1 MADKVFKT
9 LKQQLSILRSRGMNI
24 KPGSQGSRAIRIL
37 ERENYYSVINGYKEP
52 FIASVNP
59 ETYLT
64 TTDFDELYALF
75 SFDRNIRSIYLKY
88 ILKAEH
94 QIKAV
99 LAHEFSKK
107 YGHDNYMKLSNFDTS
122 SKDKLAAVNKLFKK
136 VQDEIAQNMNKSKE
150 ITHYMNQYGYVPL
163 WVLTN
168 VLTIGEL
175 SYFYSSLHQQDMNAI
190 SRFFGIQPFDLA
202 KYLQTLTLAR
212 NFCAHDERFYDT
224 HYRGALPVS
233 RIKNFKLL
241 NIPTSNGNCAYG
253 TRDVYSVAIILTLIL
268 GKADAREFIS
278 SMDKEFKKL
287 GKKLHTVS
295 VNDIQ
300 RIMGFGTDW
309 KNLTKLI

>member
-136 VQDEIAQNMNKSKE
+136 VQDEIA
-150 ITHYMNQYGYVPL
+150 
-163 WVLTN
+163 
-168 VLTIGEL
+168 
-175 SYFYSSLHQQDMNAI
+175 
-190 SRFFGIQPFDLA
+190 
-202 KYLQTLTLAR
+202 
-212 NFCAHDERFYDT
+212 
-224 HYRGALPVS
+224 
-233 RIKNFKLL
+233 
-241 NIPTSNGNCAYG
+241 
-253 TRDVYSVAIILTLIL
+253 
-268 GKADAREFIS
+268 
-278 SMDKEFKKL
+278 
-287 GKKLHTVS
+287 
-295 VNDIQ
+295 
-300 RIMGFGTDW
+300 
-309 KNLTKLI
+309 